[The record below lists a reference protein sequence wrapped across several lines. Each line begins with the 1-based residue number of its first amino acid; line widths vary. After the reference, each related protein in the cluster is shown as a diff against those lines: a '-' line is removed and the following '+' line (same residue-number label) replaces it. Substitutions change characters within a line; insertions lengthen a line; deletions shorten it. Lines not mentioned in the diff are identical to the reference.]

1 MISARSATPLSSIH
15 DVVRMRLQRYG
26 VPHSRREE
34 TTYQF
39 ALVETWQLA
48 TIRHP
53 GAFWDERGVK
63 DSSSEPS
70 SSVWFSVANR
80 QDRRAVDVRFRCEF
94 NVRHNCIFRMAAPHS
109 EPESSWLSAPLG
121 WTTQAVVRSPRL
133 VLAAS
138 LILAGLAIWVAAWS
152 LQLKTNRLALLN
164 PRSEFQQ
171 RWLAYLD
178 EFGDQDDVVIVVEGG
193 EPEALQPAMQ
203 ELSSLLQEEA
213 WFEGVLVRRDLTPL
227 RRKALH
233 YLDTQQLH
241 ELDRFLR
248 EFAPLLEGD
257 WSQLEVLH
265 MLQRANDQLAAWS
278 QVKQSQATTAAGK
291 IVSSGESATKERE
304 RFPSDVQA
312 HSKRRSS
319 SDATATATQTLN
331 GSLQALAQTLSGPD
345 RYQSPWP
352 NSLRELSR
360 LADRFGSFWQ
370 IDPKAKMGFVVLRF
384 TRREGAFV
392 TYGPPL
398 ARLREI
404 VSDVQ
409 SHYPQL
415 HFGVTGLPVL
425 ENDEMEASQSDS
437 TWTSFGSLI
446 GVALIFIAGFGSF
459 RRPLLAVIALLIA
472 LAWSFGYVTMAV
484 GHLNILSVSFGV
496 ILIGLGIDFGIH
508 YITSYGHWMTEG
520 YARHAALLQA
530 TRQVGPG
537 ILTGGLTTALSFC
550 TTILTDF
557 TGIVEL
563 GLIASGGIVLCILAA
578 LTVLPAMLALW
589 DRDSSQDRPSQL
601 VTDLLPSEIW
611 LRRPRL
617 TLLIFC
623 AVTAFVASGL
633 TSLTYDHNLL
643 NLQPQGL
650 ESAELS
656 RRLARDQERDVWFAV
671 CQFATPE
678 ALLQARDQLD
688 RLEVVGSTEEL
699 VTLLPQTDPQ
709 RTELIRQI
717 HRNLAR
723 LPAQPPLIPV
733 ASRGELLVEL
743 RGLAAE
749 MGDVLPIVGELG
761 ETIEQL
767 PIGDYFQRLAH
778 FQQRAAIELLA
789 HFRQMAAISDP
800 NPPQAADLP
809 PELTTRFLGRQGHHL
824 LRIYARGEIWD
835 MDALTKFV
843 RQVEQVVPHVTGHP
857 VQTFYASRQ
866 MQQSYLQAAVYS
878 LIAVCV
884 VLIIDFRSI
893 RRSVLAIVP
902 MLVGFLQM
910 LGLMGW
916 LGIPLNPANM
926 IVLPLILGIGIDD
939 GVHLVHDFCSHLGR
953 YRLSSS
959 TAAAIV
965 FTSATTM
972 VGFGSLMFATH
983 QGLRSL
989 GQVMTLGV
997 LCCLI
1002 SSLLGFPS
1010 FLMVLRTGFSG
1021 AADSDKVT
1029 DSISFPPTVSDP
1041 VRPSKSAAA

>member
-1 MISARSATPLSSIH
+1 
-15 DVVRMRLQRYG
+15 
-26 VPHSRREE
+26 
-34 TTYQF
+34 
-39 ALVETWQLA
+39 
-48 TIRHP
+48 
-53 GAFWDERGVK
+53 
-63 DSSSEPS
+63 
-70 SSVWFSVANR
+70 
-80 QDRRAVDVRFRCEF
+80 
-94 NVRHNCIFRMAAPHS
+94 MAAPHS
-109 EPESSWLSAPLG
+109 EPDSSWLSAPLG

-133 VLAAS
+133 VLAAG
-138 LILAGLAIWVAAWS
+138 LILAGLAIWFAAWS
-152 LQLKTNRLALLN
+152 LQLKTNRLDLLN

-193 EPEALQPAMQ
+193 EPETLQPAMQ
-203 ELSSLLQEEA
+203 ELSSLLQEEE
-213 WFEGVLVRRDLTPL
+213 WFEGVMVRRDFTPL
-227 RRKALH
+227 RGKALH

-241 ELDRFLR
+241 ELNRFLR
-248 EFAPLLEGD
+248 EFSPLLEGD

-265 MLQRANDQLAAWS
+265 ILQRANDQLAAWS
-278 QVKQSQATTAAGK
+278 RVMQAQATTAAGN
-291 IVSSGESATKERE
+291 IAQTGAPGTKELGRLA
-304 RFPSDVQA
+304 SQA
-312 HSKRRSS
+312 EPNSVSRSS
-319 SDATATATQTLN
+319 SDALAAATQTLN
-331 GSLQALAQTLSGPD
+331 GSLQALVQTLNGPD
-345 RYQSPWP
+345 QYDSPWP
-352 NSLRELSR
+352 TSLQELSR

-370 IDPKAKMGFVVLRF
+370 IDQKAKMGFVVLRF
-384 TRREGAFV
+384 ARREGAFV

-415 HFGVTGLPVL
+415 QLGVTGLPVL

-437 TWTSFGSLI
+437 TWTSLGSLL
-446 GVALIFIAGFGSF
+446 GVALIFIAGFGGF
-459 RRPLLAVIALLIA
+459 RRPLLAVVALLMA
-472 LAWSFGYVTMAV
+472 LAWSFGYVTLAV

-508 YITSYGHWMTEG
+508 YITSYGQWMTEG
-520 YARHAALLQA
+520 YTRHAALLQA

-550 TTILTDF
+550 TTVLTDF
-557 TGIVEL
+557 TGVVEL
-563 GLIASGGIVLCILAA
+563 GVIAAGGIVLCIIAA
-578 LTVLPAMLALW
+578 LTVLPAMLTLW
-589 DRDSSQDRPSQL
+589 DRDPSRDRPPQPVPDL
-601 VTDLLPSEIW
+601 VPSEIW
-611 LRRPRL
+611 LRRPRM
-617 TLLIFC
+617 TLLVFF
-623 AVTAFVASGL
+623 AMTAFVASGM
-633 TSLTYDHNLL
+633 TWLTYDHNLL

-671 CQFATPE
+671 CQFETRE

-699 VTLLPQTDPQ
+699 VTLLPQTDPE

-717 HRNLAR
+717 RRNLAR

-733 ASRGELLVEL
+733 ASRGELIAEL
-743 RGLAAE
+743 RRLTIG
-749 MGDVLPIVGELG
+749 MGDQLPIVGQLG

-767 PIGDYFQRLAH
+767 PIGDYFHRLSQ
-778 FQQRAAIELLA
+778 FQQRAAIELLD
-789 HFRQMAAISDP
+789 HFRQIAAMSDP
-800 NPPQAADLP
+800 TPPQAADLP
-809 PELTTRFLGRQGHHL
+809 PELTTRFIGRQGHHL

-835 MDALTKFV
+835 MDALAKFV
-843 RQVEQVVPHVTGHP
+843 CQVEHVVPHVTGHP
-857 VQTFYASRQ
+857 VQTYYASRQ

-893 RRSVLAIVP
+893 RRSMLAILP
-902 MLVGFLQM
+902 MLIGFLQM
-910 LGLMGW
+910 LGLIGW

-939 GVHLVHDFCSHLGR
+939 GVHIVHDFCSHVGR
-953 YRLSSS
+953 YRLASS

-997 LCCLI
+997 VCCLI
-1002 SSLLGFPS
+1002 SSLLALPS
-1010 FLMVLRTGFSG
+1010 FLVILRTGFSG
-1021 AADSDKVT
+1021 AVDSDN
-1029 DSISFPPTVSDP
+1029 VSDCVP
-1041 VRPSKSAAA
+1041 FPSSVSETVTPSRSTAA